1 VTGARER
8 HAGAR
13 AILRR
18 NARSFSW
25 AARLMPARQRR
36 DATSLYAWCRQCD
49 DAVDL
54 AATPEEATTAV
65 VRLRAELDAVCGDG
79 ALQSPILVGLR
90 EVLQTHAIP
99 RRFADELLDG
109 MAMDVGP
116 GPVRYARYEDLHVYC
131 YRVAGT
137 VGIMMAHLMGVRD
150 AGALARAADLGMAM
164 QLTNICRD
172 VVEDEARGRVY
183 LPAELL
189 GGDVLPSQAR
199 ARTKDAVAALLA
211 RARELYAS
219 GDEGVSALPTAC
231 AAATRAA
238 RLIYSD
244 IGRVLE
250 RRGFDVWAG
259 RARVSPGRKL
269 WLALRAVVGTMA
281 AWWLRPSTGRLS
293 ERAPS

>member
-1 VTGARER
+1 VSDARQR

-18 NARSFSW
+18 HARSFSW
-25 AARLMPARQRR
+25 AARLMPSGPRR

-54 AATPEEATTAV
+54 AATPEEATAAV
-65 VRLRAELDAVCGDG
+65 ARLRAELDAVCGDG
-79 ALQSPILVGLR
+79 PLASSILVGMR

-99 RRFADELLDG
+99 RRYADELLDG

-116 GPVRYARYEDLHVYC
+116 GPVRYARYEDLQVYC

-137 VGIMMAHLMGVRD
+137 VGIMMARLMGVRD
-150 AGALARAADLGMAM
+150 AGVLARAADLGMAM

-189 GGDVLPSQAR
+189 GGELPPSEAR
-199 ARTKDAVAALLA
+199 ERTKKAVAALLA

-219 GDEGVSALPTAC
+219 GDEGMSALPTAC
-231 AAATRAA
+231 AMATRAA

-250 RRGFDVWAG
+250 RRGFDVWAA

-269 WLALRAVVGTMA
+269 WLALRAVAGTMA
-281 AWWLRPSTGRLS
+281 ARWRRPSLSRLS
-293 ERAPS
+293 QGASS